1 MTVSEEIVEINLFV
15 WIQCCTYVN
24 RGFLLIKIGFYESS
38 MLQFVYYVN
47 NFVGRFFFFFL
58 LITIFFFTVK
68 KNGQKM

>member
-38 MLQFVYYVN
+38 MLQF
-47 NFVGRFFFFFL
+47 
-58 LITIFFFTVK
+58 I
-68 KNGQKM
+68 M